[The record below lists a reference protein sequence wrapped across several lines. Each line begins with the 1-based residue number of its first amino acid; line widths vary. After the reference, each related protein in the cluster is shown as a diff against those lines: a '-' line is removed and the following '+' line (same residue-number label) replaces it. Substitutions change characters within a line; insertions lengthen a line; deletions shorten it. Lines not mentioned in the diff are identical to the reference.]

1 MAFQTSVALNL
12 IPYGDGNSSAA
23 LQRSILDLLATYQDA
38 WENSDY
44 QTIRDLASRFYG
56 MSTDIFQR
64 VELITYYSS
73 RSRAFSDGEDASFT
87 QVLKNLAAD
96 NSPQGQELR
105 DAIKAQLGQDLPAAD
120 AQTAF
125 DTLLSGEHPIFD
137 KAIRDSKDADEETN
151 LLCEQY
157 AGMVS
162 FGTAADYLGYL
173 RTGMAAPLGPIP
185 PQVSDVN
192 LVKELST
199 NIKTIVD
206 TAYQNIYN
214 ALKNDTPKEEL
225 LEIIAPYRNKLQG
238 LFGITGA
245 LLGAFLPLIPNEAN
259 LTMRTNAYRAAL
271 ELTENINRALI
282 QIAYLAYLKA
292 NLSDRNFK
300 RWFGNEQRRTDNRT
314 FTTNVD
320 QGEVATIGTVTAD
333 PAVAAGTLV
342 QIEGLVSAME
352 IRDDQNPPKF
362 STFVILTDVE
372 TNESIQLRAHMFG
385 LEDNG
390 VSVGSYVRVNGFVR
404 KEEHWLAADEVG
416 LDIDRVNL
424 GEIAKDNWLDNVIE
438 RMKGYFPLYKDG
450 MNMFFTL
457 SNV

>member
-12 IPYGDGNSSAA
+12 VPYGDGNSSAA

-44 QTIRDLASRFYG
+44 QAIRDLASRFYG

-64 VELITYYSS
+64 IELITYYST
-73 RSRAFSDGEDASFT
+73 RNRAFSDGEDASFT

-96 NSPQGQELR
+96 NSPQAQEIK
-105 DAIKAQLGQDLPAAD
+105 DAIKTQLDQDLDPAD

-125 DTLLSGEHPIFD
+125 DTFLSGEHPIFD
-137 KAIRDSKDADEETN
+137 KAIRDSKEADEETN
-151 LLCEQY
+151 FLCEQY

-173 RTGMAAPLGPIP
+173 RTGMAAPIAPIP

-199 NIKTIVD
+199 NIKSIVD
-206 TAYQNIYN
+206 AAYQDIYN
-214 ALKNDTPKEEL
+214 ALKNDSSKEEL
-225 LEIIAPYRNKLQG
+225 LELIAPYRNELQG
-238 LFGITGA
+238 IFGIVGA
-245 LLGAFLPLIPNEAN
+245 LLGAFLPLIPNEVN
-259 LTMRTNAYRAAL
+259 LTMRVNAYRAAL
-271 ELTENINRALI
+271 ELTENTNRALV

-300 RWFGNEQRRTDNRT
+300 RWLSNEQRRTDNRT
-314 FTTNVD
+314 FTSNVD
-320 QGEVATIGTVTAD
+320 QGEISTIATVTTD

-342 QIEGLVSAME
+342 QVEGLVTKME

-390 VSVGSYVRVNGFVR
+390 VSIGSYVRVNGFVR
-404 KEEHWLAADEVG
+404 KGEHWLIGDEVG

-424 GEIAKDNWLDNVIE
+424 GEIAKDNWLDNVTE

-457 SNV
+457 N